1 MDTVNKN
8 KLEQDLQV
16 DRMIDEGLGAGRI
29 IEIEDTKKFSI
40 DNLTQKT
47 EDHEEH

>member
-29 IEIEDTKKFSI
+29 IEKEDTKKFSM
-40 DNLTQKT
+40 DHLAQKT
-47 EDHEEH
+47 EDDRDL